1 MKEKKKIGRREFLKV
16 AGTGAAVTTAALY
29 GCKPRSAGSASEAD
43 GARQGQMTYRTNPKT
58 GDRVSL
64 LGYGCMR
71 WPTVSGS
78 DDIDQEMVNALVDHA
93 IAHGVNYFDTSPA
106 YCRGHSEHAT
116 GVALSRHPRD
126 KYFIATKLSNFA
138 PSTWSREASMA
149 MYRNSFRELQVDYI
163 DYLLLHGVG
172 MGSGMEEFEARYID
186 NGMLDFLLAER
197 EAGRIRNLGF
207 SYHGDIAVFD
217 HLLAQH
223 DRYKWDFVQIQL
235 NYVDWKHAKE
245 VNTRNTD
252 AEYLYGE
259 LENRLEPL
267 EQQAGKAK
275 RFLHLRDELRVL
287 EVSLWLLSLEQLK
300 NDTAKLNKDRTTC
313 EKQLADAKQ
322 QQGTLYAQSEQ
333 LAESL
338 REIDRET
345 NVCETSCAKPSSL
358 PPSRSAVRRLFR
370 RTSATARRISSAH
383 GRRVHTAPSRC
394 RAWMRSLPNG
404 ASVFLR

>member
-43 GARQGQMTYRTNPKT
+43 GAQPGQMTYRTNPKT

-78 DDIDQEMVNALVDHA
+78 DDIDQETVNALVDHA

-223 DRYKWDFVQIQL
+223 DRYKWDFVQIRSTT
-235 NYVDWKHAKE
+235 WTG
-245 VNTRNTD
+245 NTPRRSTR
-252 AEYLYGE
+252 AI
-259 LENRLEPL
+259 PMP
-267 EQQAGKAK
+267 
-275 RFLHLRDELRVL
+275 
-287 EVSLWLLSLEQLK
+287 STC
-300 NDTAKLNKDRTTC
+300 TANW
-313 EKQLADAKQ
+313 
-322 QQGTLYAQSEQ
+322 
-333 LAESL
+333 
-338 REIDRET
+338 
-345 NVCETSCAKPSSL
+345 
-358 PPSRSAVRRLFR
+358 RSAVSRPSSWSRCWAGAFR
-370 RTSATARRISSAH
+370 MSTTTSPPISNSGARRRASLR
-383 GRRVHTAPSRC
+383 GRSVSRG
-394 RAWMRSLPNG
+394 RSPG
-404 ASVFLR
+404 C